1 MHSFSLIIQ
10 CIYNMNT
17 LLQRQK
23 SQKCYGSLQI
33 ADFCMQ
39 KNFIEFHFCRCLS
52 DTKKR
57 HKVPQAQDSVLYGSS
72 ILMENKAIS
81 LCFNPVFFMA
91 LILSFSAFNKQGQ
104 CKYSTWIYFQHLYLQ
119 SHLQTSPTTHQ
130 KSYAKFHNNT

>member
-17 LLQRQK
+17 LLQRQNPRNFTEAFRLLIFV
-23 SQKCYGSLQI
+23 CRRILQNSI
-33 ADFCMQ
+33 SADVCQ
-39 KNFIEFHFCRCLS
+39 
-52 DTKKR
+52 TQKKR
-57 HKVPQAQDSVLYGSS
+57 HRVPQAQDSVLYGSS
-72 ILMENKAIS
+72 IIMENKAIS
-81 LCFNPVFFMA
+81 LCFNPVLFVA